1 MTDDADKQ
9 CEESGAGD
17 RIVMIPASQR
27 YEIDCW
33 GNAIKQVEGG
43 EWVRYDDHVAAVKL
57 MRSEVEK
64 LEEQVAEL
72 KKNLRD
78 AELDANDLQNM
89 LRRFKQ

>member
-1 MTDDADKQ
+1 MTQETIKIED
-9 CEESGAGD
+9 GAGD
-17 RIVMIPASQR
+17 RIVRIPAIRR
-27 YEIDCW
+27 YKIDYRW
-33 GNAIKQVEGG
+33 NAIKPVDG